1 MNSTP
6 NMYHDVVEFHQQ
18 ILGVFPEGSPTLHSQ
33 EWITERMRFLTEE
46 VNEYYEAGMTGDI
59 VGTVHELLDVVYVAL
74 GTLYMLE
81 VPVEACWALVQRA
94 NMAKVKGTTKRGN
107 KIDATKPEGWV
118 SARAGIAALILNKV
132 NET

>member
-1 MNSTP
+1 MNKP
-6 NMYHDVVEFHQQ
+6 NMYHDVVEFHQK

-59 VGTVHELLDVVYVAL
+59 VKTVDGLLDIVYVAL
-74 GTLYMLE
+74 GTLYMME
-81 VPVEACWALVQRA
+81 VPAEACWALVQRA

-107 KIDATKPEGWV
+107 KIDAIKPEGWIGPE
-118 SARAGIAALILNKV
+118 AGIAALILNKV